1 MSPEAASLGIE
12 EQVHELESIADPHTK
27 AVALKL
33 VASVLKLHATG
44 LEQMMRIINESASD
58 SESLLAAFQHDPLV
72 RALLVLH
79 DLTQQSPE
87 VRVEQAL
94 QELEP
99 QLVKLGA
106 RATVLHLDSQSV
118 KITVSAGG
126 QGCGSTAETVRSLVE
141 RTVVEAG
148 PDIAEVDVRLEPS
161 APVLIP
167 VSAIGPSPPN
177 DNRVTDPTSR
187 K

>member
-1 MSPEAASLGIE
+1 MSPKAASLGIE

-27 AVALKL
+27 ALALKL
-33 VASVLKLHATG
+33 VGSVLKLHATG
-44 LEQMMRIINESASD
+44 LERMMHIVNESASD

-72 RALLVLH
+72 RALMVLH
-79 DLTQQSPE
+79 DLEQQPPE
-87 VRVEQAL
+87 LRVEQAL

-106 RATVLHLDSQSV
+106 RATVLHLDAQSV
-118 KITVSAGG
+118 RIMVSAGS
-126 QGCGSTAETVRSLVE
+126 QGCGSTGEAVRSLVE

-148 PDIAEVDVRLEPS
+148 PDIAEVDVRLEPT
-161 APVLIP
+161 APVLTP
-167 VSAIGPSPPN
+167 VSAIGPSSPD
-177 DNRVTDPTSR
+177 DNPVTNSTSS